1 MSEFNDITNPAS
13 SGGDMTGF
21 SSPDEQG
28 VCVPDRRPLSLSW
41 MTDEMLE
48 ETRQLWSQRYE
59 RDLSTEEAVEILLT
73 AEIKAP
79 FLGLVVV
86 PRDVGA
92 HEVHAQMLHAFQAL
106 NPSSPGRN
114 RIARPVPHPEV
125 LELSPPKKDRIPL
138 HEKPS

>member
-1 MSEFNDITNPAS
+1 MSEFSDIANPAS

-59 RDLSTEEAVEILLT
+59 RDLSMEEAVEILQNIKRF
-73 AEIKAP
+73 AE
-79 FLGLVVV
+79 
-86 PRDVGA
+86 
-92 HEVHAQMLHAFQAL
+92 ML
-106 NPSSPGRN
+106 
-114 RIARPVPHPEV
+114 
-125 LELSPPKKDRIPL
+125 LERS
-138 HEKPS
+138 ES